1 MLKDAY
7 RRFSDNLRIE
17 TSYLLLRNVSL
28 YEKISFILRKY
39 YAILLNKRKIRYLD
53 SEFFYDNRFIPAMLQ
68 TYPRE
73 INNIDKAIGLLK
85 IKTVL
90 DVGANIGQFSFTL
103 KKLFP
108 HLEIYSFEPNNEIFA
123 LLEKNSGSLGI
134 QVYNCAIG
142 SKTGKKTFFYS
153 TDASAEGSFIKEN
166 LSQNYLRKDVKK
178 IQVDMLN
185 LTKKNLKKLNI
196 PQKIDLLK
204 IDAEGA
210 EIEVLKSLK
219 ELNFNYLYIE
229 ISVKREGK
237 SSIKEIK
244 GIIREIWGKE
254 AILIYSDV
262 QNEDAPAINVLFE
275 LQ

>member
-7 RRFSDNLRIE
+7 RRFTDNLRIE
-17 TSYLLLRNVSL
+17 TRYLLLENVSL

-90 DVGANIGQFSFTL
+90 DIGANIGQFSFTL
-103 KKLFP
+103 KILFP
-108 HLEIYSFEPNNEIFA
+108 HLQIYSFEPNNEIFA

-142 SKTGKKTFFYS
+142 SKTGKKTFYYS
-153 TDASAEGSFIKEN
+153 SEASAEGSLIKEN

-204 IDAEGA
+204 IDVEGA

-219 ELNFNYLYIE
+219 ELNFKYLYIE
-229 ISVKREGK
+229 ISVK
-237 SSIKEIK
+237 IK
-244 GIIREIWGKE
+244 GERNLENIKKIMKELWNKE
-254 AILIYSDV
+254 AVIIYSDDY
-262 QNEDAPAINVLFE
+262 NKDSPAINVLFK